1 MHFTNIK
8 RRKIHEDV
16 AEQIE
21 NQIINGSLKEGLLS
35 SFRKR
40 INGGFNVG
48 RPAVKRSNFI
58 ITKNGFIL
66 VGSSGRPMVCKPLL
80 QTY

>member
-21 NQIINGSLKEGLLS
+21 NQIINGALKEGS
-35 SFRKR
+35 SLPSERELME
-40 INGGFNVG
+40 
-48 RPAVKRSNFI
+48 
-58 ITKNGFIL
+58 IL
-66 VGSSGRPMVCKPLL
+66 K
-80 QTY
+80 